1 MKHHMAPPAPP
12 VVVSGPR
19 QCLTVP
25 ELASAD
31 GNFTALLAAA
41 KVSDI
46 CACCCKMLALP
57 AYLPTQGLDEE
68 SCLLPALARQLWIA
82 SCL

>member
-46 CACCCKMLALP
+46 V
-57 AYLPTQGLDEE
+57 
-68 SCLLPALARQLWIA
+68 CLLLQNACSASGLANPGT
-82 SCL
+82 